1 MSFATI
7 PEILADIRAGRMVV
21 IVDDEDRENEGDL
34 IMAAEKVRPEDIN
47 FMVREGRGLV
57 CLPLTRARCRQ
68 LGLKPMVETNTS
80 PHHTN
85 FTVSIEAAEGVTT
98 GISAYDRAHTILTA
112 VRADAGPQHVVQ
124 PGHVFPLTAQPGG
137 VLARAGHT
145 EAACDLAALAGL
157 EPAGVLVEILSED
170 GTMAR
175 RPELETFAAK
185 HGLKIGTIADLIRY
199 RLETEKTVERVH
211 ESTVDTEFG
220 RFRLVAYRDVLAR
233 ELHFALVRGTLDATA
248 PVLTRV
254 HVHNTLSDVLH
265 LRREDLGLTV
275 TAALRSI
282 ADEGRGVVVV
292 LAGDDDA
299 EALLARLQGVVQAE
313 SPPQADAQWRRLG
326 LGAQILAD
334 LGVRRLRVLG
344 TPRKLVGL
352 AGFGLEV
359 VGYEDVAHT
368 G

>member
-7 PEILADIRAGRMVV
+7 PELLADIRGGRMVV

-47 FMVREGRGLV
+47 FMAREGRGLI
-57 CLPLTRARCRQ
+57 CLSMTRARCRQ
-68 LGLKPMVETNTS
+68 LGLKPMVDTNTS

-98 GISAYDRAHTILTA
+98 GISAYDRAHTILVA
-112 VRADAGPQHVVQ
+112 VQPDAGPQHIVQ
-124 PGHVFPLTAQPGG
+124 PGHIFPLAAQAGG

-145 EAACDLAALAGL
+145 EASCDLAALAGL
-157 EPAGVLVEILSED
+157 EPAGVIVEVLSED

-175 RPELETFAAK
+175 RPELERFASK

-211 ESTVDTEFG
+211 EADVETEFG
-220 RFRLVAYRDVLAR
+220 RFRMIAYRDLLAR
-233 ELHFALVRGTLDATA
+233 ELHFALVRGRVDDDA

-254 HVHNTLSDVLH
+254 HVRNTLSDALH
-265 LRREDLGLTV
+265 LVRDDLGLTV
-275 TAALRSI
+275 TAALRRI
-282 ADEGRGVVVV
+282 ARENRGVVVV
-292 LAGDDDA
+292 LAGDEGADV
-299 EALLARLQGVVQAE
+299 LLERLRGAPVAE
-313 SPPQADAQWRRLG
+313 SHAGAQWRRLG

-359 VGYEDVAHT
+359 EGYEGGPGAE